1 MVWQKEVGYLRL
13 GGPCESRVSGL
24 LREGVKLVQ
33 EAQDSRSGAKIFFS
47 PITSLGKLL
56 APFRR
61 YIDLDRDKVS
71 CSGSV

>member
-1 MVWQKEVGYLRL
+1 MAKKKLRL

-33 EAQDSRSGAKIFFS
+33 EARSGAKIFS

>member
-1 MVWQKEVGYLRL
+1 MVWQKEVGCLRL

-33 EAQDSRSGAKIFFS
+33 EAQDLGRRFFF